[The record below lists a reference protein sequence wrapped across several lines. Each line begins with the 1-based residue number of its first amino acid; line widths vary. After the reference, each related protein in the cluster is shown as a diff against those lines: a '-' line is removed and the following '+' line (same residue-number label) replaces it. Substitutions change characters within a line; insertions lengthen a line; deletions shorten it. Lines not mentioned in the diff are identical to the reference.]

1 MNASQT
7 SASPSQTLDM
17 TSGNILRILL
27 TFALPVFFG
36 SLLQQFYNL
45 ADTAIA
51 GNMLGDAAL
60 AQIGATSALYSMLTT
75 FSVGLNNGFAISV
88 SRWFGAGD
96 NRKMK
101 QAAAW
106 MMVFSLSIGL
116 FLAALLFLLRCPLLR
131 LLQTPDTAF
140 AGALAY
146 ITVIFLGLPFTMLY
160 NMEASLLRAI
170 GNSVVPL
177 LFLAFSSVLNIIL
190 DVWFLGS
197 LHMGIQGASIAT
209 VLAQA
214 VSALLGL
221 FYLYRS
227 YPLLRF
233 SFDSLRTGFSFA
245 LDVFF
250 NGLSMALMNAVYNI
264 GSVIL
269 QGSINALGST
279 YIAAQVGGRR
289 LAEMF
294 MLPGDSLG
302 ASMATYSSQNFGAG
316 KRKRIGDGAKIAC
329 ALYLIWWL
337 AALLFTFT
345 IAPAVIRLITGS
357 QDPEV
362 LSNALMYLQVCVPI
376 FPPMGFLV
384 ILRNCLQGMHH
395 RYVPLFCSVLELI
408 GKILFALFLVPSIGY
423 RAVCFCEPTTW
434 IICCAVICIF
444 TFMIRKEFRDTAA

>member
-60 AQIGATSALYSMLTT
+60 AQIGATSALYSMLTM

-106 MMVFSLSIGL
+106 MMVFSLSVGL

-197 LHMGIQGASIAT
+197 LHMGIQGAAIAT

>member
-60 AQIGATSALYSMLTT
+60 AQIGATSALYSMLTM

-106 MMVFSLSIGL
+106 MMVFSLSVGL

-197 LHMGIQGASIAT
+197 LHMSIQGAAIAT

-376 FPPMGFLV
+376 FPPMGFLI

-423 RAVCFCEPTTW
+423 RAVCFCEPMTW

-444 TFMIRKEFRDTAA
+444 TFTIRKEFRDTAA

>member
-60 AQIGATSALYSMLTT
+60 AQIGATSALYSMLTM

-170 GNSVVPL
+170 GNSIVPL

-197 LHMGIQGASIAT
+197 LHMGIQGAAIAT

-233 SFDSLRTGFSFA
+233 SFDSLCTGFSFA

-376 FPPMGFLV
+376 FPPMGFLI

-423 RAVCFCEPTTW
+423 RAVCFCEPMTW

-444 TFMIRKEFRDTAA
+444 TFTIRKEFRDTAA

>member
-60 AQIGATSALYSMLTT
+60 AQIGATSALYSMLTM

-106 MMVFSLSIGL
+106 MMVFSLSVGL

-197 LHMGIQGASIAT
+197 LHMGIQGAAIAT

-423 RAVCFCEPTTW
+423 RAVCFCEPMTW

-444 TFMIRKEFRDTAA
+444 TFTIRKEFRDTAA

>member
-116 FLAALLFLLRCPLLR
+116 FLAALLFLLCCPLLR

-197 LHMGIQGASIAT
+197 LHMGIQGAAIAT

>member
-106 MMVFSLSIGL
+106 MMVFSLSVGL
-116 FLAALLFLLRCPLLR
+116 LLAALLFLFRCPLLR

-197 LHMGIQGASIAT
+197 LHMGIQGAAIAT

>member
-60 AQIGATSALYSMLTT
+60 AQIGATSALYSMLTM

-106 MMVFSLSIGL
+106 MMVFSLSVGL
-116 FLAALLFLLRCPLLR
+116 LLAALLFLFRCPLLR

-197 LHMGIQGASIAT
+197 LHMGIQGAAIAT

>member
-197 LHMGIQGASIAT
+197 LHMGIQGAAIAT

-345 IAPAVIRLITGS
+345 IALAVIRLITGS

>member
-106 MMVFSLSIGL
+106 MMVFSLSVGL
-116 FLAALLFLLRCPLLR
+116 LLAALLFLLRCPLLR

-146 ITVIFLGLPFTMLY
+146 ITMIFLGLPFTMLY

-197 LHMGIQGASIAT
+197 LHMGIQGAAIAT

-434 IICCAVICIF
+434 IICCVVICIF
-444 TFMIRKEFRDTAA
+444 TFTIRKEFRDTAA

>member
-60 AQIGATSALYSMLTT
+60 AQIGATSALYSMLTM

-106 MMVFSLSIGL
+106 MMVFSLSVGL
-116 FLAALLFLLRCPLLR
+116 LLAALLFLFRCPLLR

-197 LHMGIQGASIAT
+197 LHMGIQGAAIAT

-269 QGSINALGST
+269 QCSINALGST

>member
-146 ITVIFLGLPFTMLY
+146 ITMIFLGLPFTMLY

-197 LHMGIQGASIAT
+197 LHMGIQGAAIAT

>member
-60 AQIGATSALYSMLTT
+60 AQIGATSALYSMLTM

-106 MMVFSLSIGL
+106 MMVFSLSVGL
-116 FLAALLFLLRCPLLR
+116 LLAALLFLLRCPLLR

-197 LHMGIQGASIAT
+197 LHMGIQGAAIAT

-444 TFMIRKEFRDTAA
+444 TFTIRKEFRDTAA

>member
-60 AQIGATSALYSMLTT
+60 AQIGATSALYSMLTM

-106 MMVFSLSIGL
+106 MMVFSLSVGL
-116 FLAALLFLLRCPLLR
+116 LLAALLFLLRCPLLR

-197 LHMGIQGASIAT
+197 LHMGIQGAAIAT

-408 GKILFALFLVPSIGY
+408 GKILFALFLVPLIGY

>member
-60 AQIGATSALYSMLTT
+60 AQIGATSALYSMLTM

-106 MMVFSLSIGL
+106 MMVFSLSVGL

-131 LLQTPDTAF
+131 LLQTPDTDF

-197 LHMGIQGASIAT
+197 LHMGIQGAAIAT

-434 IICCAVICIF
+434 IICCVVICIF
-444 TFMIRKEFRDTAA
+444 TFTIRKEFRDTAA

>member
-60 AQIGATSALYSMLTT
+60 AQIGATSALYSMLTM

-146 ITVIFLGLPFTMLY
+146 ITMIFLGLPFTMLY

-197 LHMGIQGASIAT
+197 LHMGIQGAAIAT

-434 IICCAVICIF
+434 IICCVVICIF
-444 TFMIRKEFRDTAA
+444 TFTIRKEFRDTAA

>member
-60 AQIGATSALYSMLTT
+60 AQIGATSALYSMLTM

-197 LHMGIQGASIAT
+197 LHMGIQGAAIAT

-376 FPPMGFLV
+376 FPPMGFLI

-444 TFMIRKEFRDTAA
+444 TFTIRKEFRDTAA

>member
-197 LHMGIQGASIAT
+197 LHMGIQGAAIAT

-376 FPPMGFLV
+376 FPPMGFLI

-423 RAVCFCEPTTW
+423 RAVCFCEPMTW

-444 TFMIRKEFRDTAA
+444 TFTIRKEFRDTAA

>member
-1 MNASQT
+1 MNASKT
-7 SASPSQTLDM
+7 SASPSKTLDM

-60 AQIGATSALYSMLTT
+60 AQIGATSALYSMLTM

-106 MMVFSLSIGL
+106 MMVFSLSVGL
-116 FLAALLFLLRCPLLR
+116 LLAMLLFLFRCPLLH
-131 LLQTPDTAF
+131 LLQTPDTTF

-160 NMEASLLRAI
+160 NMEASLLRAV

-197 LHMGIQGASIAT
+197 LHMGIQGAAIAT

-214 VSALLGL
+214 VSALLGI

-233 SFDSLRTGFSFA
+233 SFASLHTGASFA

-269 QGSINALGST
+269 QGSINALGNT

-444 TFMIRKEFRDTAA
+444 TFTIRKEFRDTAA

>member
-1 MNASQT
+1 MNASKT

-17 TSGNILRILL
+17 TSGNILRILF

-60 AQIGATSALYSMLTT
+60 AQIGATSALYSMLTM

-96 NRKMK
+96 TKKMK

-106 MMVFSLSIGL
+106 MMVFSLSVGL
-116 FLAALLFLLRCPLLR
+116 LLAALLFLLRCPLLR

-177 LFLAFSSVLNIIL
+177 LFLAFSSVLNILL

-197 LHMGIQGASIAT
+197 LHMGIQGAAIAT

-233 SFDSLRTGFSFA
+233 SFNSLRTGFSFA

-444 TFMIRKEFRDTAA
+444 TFTIRKEFRDTAA

>member
-60 AQIGATSALYSMLTT
+60 AHIGATSALYSMLTM

-106 MMVFSLSIGL
+106 MMVFSLSVGL

-197 LHMGIQGASIAT
+197 LHMGIQGAAIAT

-434 IICCAVICIF
+434 IICCVVICIF
-444 TFMIRKEFRDTAA
+444 TFTIRKEFRDTAA

>member
-60 AQIGATSALYSMLTT
+60 AQIGATSALYSMLTM

-106 MMVFSLSIGL
+106 MMVFSLSVGL

-197 LHMGIQGASIAT
+197 LHMGIQGAAIAT

-316 KRKRIGDGAKIAC
+316 NGNASGTVLKS
-329 ALYLIWWL
+329 
-337 AALLFTFT
+337 
-345 IAPAVIRLITGS
+345 PA
-357 QDPEV
+357 
-362 LSNALMYLQVCVPI
+362 
-376 FPPMGFLV
+376 
-384 ILRNCLQGMHH
+384 H
-395 RYVPLFCSVLELI
+395 
-408 GKILFALFLVPSIGY
+408 SI
-423 RAVCFCEPTTW
+423 
-434 IICCAVICIF
+434 
-444 TFMIRKEFRDTAA
+444 

>member
-60 AQIGATSALYSMLTT
+60 AQIGATSALYSMLTM

-106 MMVFSLSIGL
+106 MMVFSLSVGL

-197 LHMGIQGASIAT
+197 LHMGIQGAAIAT

-434 IICCAVICIF
+434 IICCVVICIF
-444 TFMIRKEFRDTAA
+444 TFTIRKEFRDTAA

>member
-60 AQIGATSALYSMLTT
+60 AQIGATSALYSMLTM

-106 MMVFSLSIGL
+106 MMVFSLSVGL

-197 LHMGIQGASIAT
+197 LHMGIQGAAIAT

-444 TFMIRKEFRDTAA
+444 TFTIRKEFRDTAA

>member
-60 AQIGATSALYSMLTT
+60 AQIGATSALYSMLTM

-146 ITVIFLGLPFTMLY
+146 ITMIFLGLPFTMLY

-197 LHMGIQGASIAT
+197 LHMGIQGAAIAT

>member
-60 AQIGATSALYSMLTT
+60 AQIGATSALYSMLTML
-75 FSVGLNNGFAISV
+75 SVGLNNGFAISV

-197 LHMGIQGASIAT
+197 LHMGIQGAAIAT

-316 KRKRIGDGAKIAC
+316 KWKRIGDGAKIAC

-408 GKILFALFLVPSIGY
+408 GKILFALFLVLSIGY

-444 TFMIRKEFRDTAA
+444 TFTIRKEFRDTAA

>member
-197 LHMGIQGASIAT
+197 LHMGIQGAAIAT

>member
-60 AQIGATSALYSMLTT
+60 AQIGATSALYSMLTM

-197 LHMGIQGASIAT
+197 LHMGIQGAAIAT

-423 RAVCFCEPTTW
+423 RAICFCEPTTW

>member
-197 LHMGIQGASIAT
+197 LHMGIQGAAIAT

-221 FYLYRS
+221 FYLCRS

>member
-146 ITVIFLGLPFTMLY
+146 ITVIFLDLPFTMLY

-197 LHMGIQGASIAT
+197 LHMGIQGAAIAT

>member
-7 SASPSQTLDM
+7 SASTSQTLDM

-60 AQIGATSALYSMLTT
+60 AQIGATSALYSMLTM

-197 LHMGIQGASIAT
+197 LHMGIQGAAIAT

-376 FPPMGFLV
+376 FPPMGFLI

-444 TFMIRKEFRDTAA
+444 TFTIRKEFRDTAA

>member
-197 LHMGIQGASIAT
+197 LHMGIQGAAIAT

-423 RAVCFCEPTTW
+423 RAVCFCEPMTW

-444 TFMIRKEFRDTAA
+444 TFTIRKEFRDTAA

>member
-60 AQIGATSALYSMLTT
+60 AQIGATSALYSMLTM

-106 MMVFSLSIGL
+106 MMVFSLSVGL
-116 FLAALLFLLRCPLLR
+116 LLAALLFLLRCPLLR

-197 LHMGIQGASIAT
+197 LHMDIQGAAIAT

-444 TFMIRKEFRDTAA
+444 TFTIRKEFRDTAA

>member
-116 FLAALLFLLRCPLLR
+116 FLAALLFLLRCPLLH

-197 LHMGIQGASIAT
+197 LHMGIQGAAIAT

>member
-88 SRWFGAGD
+88 SRWFDAGD

-197 LHMGIQGASIAT
+197 LHMGIQGAAIAT

-345 IAPAVIRLITGS
+345 IALAVIRLITGS

>member
-60 AQIGATSALYSMLTT
+60 AQIGATSALYSMLTM

-197 LHMGIQGASIAT
+197 LHMGIQGAAIAT

>member
-197 LHMGIQGASIAT
+197 LHMGIQGAAIAT

-329 ALYLIWWL
+329 TLYLIWWL

>member
-7 SASPSQTLDM
+7 SASPFQTLDM

-60 AQIGATSALYSMLTT
+60 AQIGATSALYSMLTM

-106 MMVFSLSIGL
+106 MMVFSLSVGL

-197 LHMGIQGASIAT
+197 LHMSIQGAAIAT

-376 FPPMGFLV
+376 FPPMGFLI

-408 GKILFALFLVPSIGY
+408 GKILFALFLVPSLGY
-423 RAVCFCEPTTW
+423 RAVCFCEPMTW

-444 TFMIRKEFRDTAA
+444 TFTIRKEFRDTAA

>member
-60 AQIGATSALYSMLTT
+60 AQIGATSALYSMLTM

-197 LHMGIQGASIAT
+197 LHMGIQGAAIAT

-434 IICCAVICIF
+434 VICCAVICIF
-444 TFMIRKEFRDTAA
+444 TFIIRKEFRNTAA